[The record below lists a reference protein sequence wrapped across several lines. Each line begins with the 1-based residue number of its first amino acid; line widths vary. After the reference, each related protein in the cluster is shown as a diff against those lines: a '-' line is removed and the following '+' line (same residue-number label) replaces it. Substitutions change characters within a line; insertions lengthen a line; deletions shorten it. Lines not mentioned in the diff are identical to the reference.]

1 MDNKELA
8 LDYYIQSAEI
18 RRNEA
23 ESEME
28 GESIIEKIQNLL
40 LKKLPKEF
48 KIPKASNNFNSP
60 SKFNFNPDH
69 N

>member
-40 LKKLPKEF
+40 LLSKELRKVNELPVWMNGIVF
-48 KIPKASNNFNSP
+48 
-60 SKFNFNPDH
+60 
-69 N
+69 